1 MDRQEVVFPPC
12 KEKPS
17 FYGRRRW
24 SPARQFTLASN
35 RYKLKWRPAAPAV
48 MQIGCHRTKPASG
61 TSYTTASN
69 VWFTL
74 QDGRLSELY
83 YPDLSTT
90 SVRNLDF
97 VVTVGLLLEIKE
109 VVQGASRPGQIPV
122 GDKRRY
128 NFVQIAGPLGKRPA
142 KTGSGLALQKV

>member
-1 MDRQEVVFPPC
+1 MAPGGPGANADWL
-12 KEKPS
+12 PS
-17 FYGRRRW
+17 NKTG
-24 SPARQFTLASN
+24 
-35 RYKLKWRPAAPAV
+35 
-48 MQIGCHRTKPASG
+48 IG

-128 NFVQIAGPLGKRPA
+128 NSGLQIAGPLGKRPA

>member
-1 MDRQEVVFPPC
+1 
-12 KEKPS
+12 
-17 FYGRRRW
+17 
-24 SPARQFTLASN
+24 
-35 RYKLKWRPAAPAV
+35 
-48 MQIGCHRTKPASG
+48 MQIELPSNKTGIG

-97 VVTVGLLLEIKE
+97 VVSVGLLLEIKE

-122 GDKRRY
+122 GDKRRLQ
-128 NFVQIAGPLGKRPA
+128 FRTDRGTIRKRSA

>member
-1 MDRQEVVFPPC
+1 MVACAAVYIGQQSIQAQVASGGPGGNADWL
-12 KEKPS
+12 PS
-17 FYGRRRW
+17 NKTG
-24 SPARQFTLASN
+24 
-35 RYKLKWRPAAPAV
+35 
-48 MQIGCHRTKPASG
+48 IG

>member
-1 MDRQEVVFPPC
+1 MKRKTLVLWTQAMVACAAVYIGQQSIQAQVASGGPGGNADWL
-12 KEKPS
+12 PS
-17 FYGRRRW
+17 NKTG
-24 SPARQFTLASN
+24 
-35 RYKLKWRPAAPAV
+35 
-48 MQIGCHRTKPASG
+48 IG